1 MENYIPRDE
10 HNEFCKRMEEEHKRI
25 NHRLSTLEET
35 TRQIND
41 LIISVKE
48 MAISMKS
55 MLEEQK
61 DQGKRLEALESRDGE
76 MWRKIIGY
84 IATVVIGAVIGYM
97 FKQIGM

>member
-41 LIISVKE
+41 LTISVKE
-48 MAISMKS
+48 MAVTMKS

-84 IATVVIGAVIGYM
+84 IATVVVGAVIGYM

>member
-41 LIISVKE
+41 LTISVKE
-48 MAISMKS
+48 MAVTMKS

-76 MWRKIIGY
+76 MWRKILGY
-84 IATVVIGAVIGYM
+84 IATVFVGAVIGYM

>member
-1 MENYIPRDE
+1 MENFIPREE

-25 NHRLSTLEET
+25 NRRLSSLEET

-41 LIISVKE
+41 LTISVKE
-48 MAISMKS
+48 MAITMKS

-61 DQGKRLEALESRDGE
+61 DQGNRLETLESRDGE
-76 MWRKIIGY
+76 NWRNTIKY
-84 IATVVIGAVIGYM
+84 IATAIVSAVIGYM

>member
-1 MENYIPRDE
+1 MENYITRDE

-41 LIISVKE
+41 LTISVKE

-84 IATVVIGAVIGYM
+84 IATVVVGAVIGYM